1 MSDNGHA
8 WHEHAVIDGIDPAL
22 DVTNRPIQ
30 PIRTKMIRL
39 IPITDRQM
47 PVCMRVE
54 LFGCYIDY
62 DTIISSASGEEQ
74 TEVEFLSNE
83 LTDDWTKL
91 SGGESAFTFEWM
103 EPKNITRID
112 VHFIRRKERG
122 CLNTIIAK
130 SSQISELIDFDCT
143 EQKGASMLVLPFNH
157 IVSDLKIVLHYN
169 SVLFLSEIVW
179 HEADVVDQIVTVNE
193 QSLMSDYV
201 NFGLIVIG
209 ALLLIFVSFAIAACA
224 RSRIIRSRKSDRD
237 SEWLGQLS
245 DVTKEASYVP
255 HVTSR
260 NDQFVQYSPN
270 YTFKH
275 YRHEYSEIGSMAAD
289 SGRGGSTASEYA
301 EVQHKY

>member
-1 MSDNGHA
+1 MSDNGHE
-8 WHEHAVIDGIDPAL
+8 WHQHVVIDGIDPAL

-30 PIRTKMIRL
+30 PIRAKMIRL
-39 IPITDRQM
+39 IPITDRKM
-47 PVCMRVE
+47 PVCMRTE
-54 LFGCYIDY
+54 LFGCYLDD
-62 DTIISSASGEEQ
+62 DTVVSSVDGK
-74 TEVEFLSNE
+74 EVEFLSNE
-83 LTDDWTKL
+83 LTEDWTKL

-103 EPKNITRID
+103 EPRNITHID
-112 VHFIRRKERG
+112 VHFIRRKTERG
-122 CLNTIIAK
+122 CIHKVTAK
-130 SSQISELIDFDCT
+130 SSQISESVDFDCA
-143 EQKGASMLVLPFNH
+143 EQEGVSMLVLPFYH
-157 IVSDLKIVLHYN
+157 LVSDLQIVLRYQ

-179 HEADVVDQIVTVNE
+179 HEADIVDRTTTVSD

-201 NFGLIVIG
+201 NFGLIVIS
-209 ALLLIFVSFAIAACA
+209 ALLLILVSFAIAACA
-224 RSRIIRSRKSDRD
+224 RTRIIRSRKSHRD

-245 DVTKEASYVP
+245 DVSKEASFLP